1 MTSEPYGDRSVP
13 TPTIDVAAWEAALL
27 RLLEDVYTLARSGP
41 RLHEDWAEDVLA
53 VMERSVA
60 DPRGWSGRDSE
71 TFEVGREA
79 GYPFF
84 PFRAL
89 TAEDL
94 RAGLRPITAGA
105 AVELLASLAQEWFFE
120 GSPVRSRED
129 RDAVLADARTLLD
142 RFGPDAV
149 FRTSSD
155 LARTCDAPDFLA
167 RDLEGGHP
175 FTDFM
180 MDLGLIAVSAD
191 EVGVFWSFNAH

>member
-1 MTSEPYGDRSVP
+1 MNALDSN
-13 TPTIDVAAWEAALL
+13 IWEAALL
-27 RLLEDVYTLARSGP
+27 RLLEDVHTFARSGP

-60 DPRGWSGRDSE
+60 DPRGWSVRESE
-71 TFEVGREA
+71 TWKVGWEA
-79 GYPFF
+79 GHPSYPFH
-84 PFRAL
+84 AL
-89 TAEDL
+89 TAENL
-94 RAGLRPITAGA
+94 RAGVRPITAGA
-105 AVELLASLAQEWFFE
+105 AVELLASLTQEWFFE

-129 RDAVLADARTLLD
+129 RDTVLADARTLLD

-149 FRTSSD
+149 FWSSSD

-175 FTDFM
+175 FTGYM

-191 EVGVFWSFNAH
+191 EVGVFWSFNAQ

>member
-1 MTSEPYGDRSVP
+1 MNALDST
-13 TPTIDVAAWEAALL
+13 TWEAALV
-27 RLLEDVYTLARSGP
+27 RLLDDVYTFARSGP
-41 RLHEDWAEDVLA
+41 RPHEDWAEDVLA

-60 DPRGWSGRDSE
+60 DPRGWSALEWQMDRE
-71 TFEVGREA
+71 GRETVRPS
-79 GYPFF
+79 Y
-84 PFRAL
+84 PFRAM

-94 RAGLRPITAGA
+94 RAGVRPITAGA
-105 AVELLASLAQEWFFE
+105 AVELLASLTQEWFFE

-129 RDAVLADARTLLD
+129 RDTVLADARTVLD

-149 FRTSSD
+149 FWSSSD

-175 FTDFM
+175 FSDYM

-191 EVGVFWSFNAH
+191 EVGVFWSFNAN